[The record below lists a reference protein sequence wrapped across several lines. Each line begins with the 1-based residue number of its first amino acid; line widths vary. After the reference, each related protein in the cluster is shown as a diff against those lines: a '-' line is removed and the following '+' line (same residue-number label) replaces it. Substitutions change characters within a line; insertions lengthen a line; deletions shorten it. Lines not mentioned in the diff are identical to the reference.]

1 MKTKKLTTMA
11 LLTCAALM
19 IHYLE
24 SLLPQ
29 LVPIPGVKPGLANII
44 TLLALYMLSPRDAI
58 MVAAAR
64 LILGAFIGGSLS
76 ALMYALAGSAV
87 SLIVML
93 PLSRILPPKYMYL
106 ASILG
111 AAGHNL
117 GQIALAALILDL
129 QYFIQGVN

>member
-11 LLTCAALM
+11 LLTCAALV

-29 LVPIPGVKPGLANII
+29 LVPIPGVKPGFANII

-58 MVAAAR
+58 MVAVSR

-76 ALMYALAGSAV
+76 ALMYASAGCAV
-87 SLIVML
+87 SLAVML
-93 PLSRILPPKYMYL
+93 PLSRVLPPKYM
-106 ASILG
+106 
-111 AAGHNL
+111 
-117 GQIALAALILDL
+117 
-129 QYFIQGVN
+129 